1 MKKISSILLILSL
14 MGCQTTST
22 KVEPVFASETIEIKV
37 NELSNYW
44 VPKSTK
50 VKRLKGRPT
59 WLPKGKG
66 EWTVLTIIDSNGYEV
81 EKTLISSVPKGFM
94 TQSKV
99 DEMPKSEFRPSES
112 NKNRVSVKFY
122 STAKIAPK
130 NEL

>member
-1 MKKISSILLILSL
+1 MNYPTIGFRRAQKLKDLRAALL
-14 MGCQTTST
+14 GCQ
-22 KVEPVFASETIEIKV
+22 KV
-37 NELSNYW
+37 
-44 VPKSTK
+44 
-50 VKRLKGRPT
+50 
-59 WLPKGKG
+59 G